1 MTNGMIYFGY
11 RSILVYRF
19 GFTAIFYI
27 YKQINKYIY
36 IYIWDEAV
44 NLTSELHDSNARV
57 NHLRKKKKE
66 KDLAESTGVVP
77 AEYPLKVK
85 LKLFSQL

>member
-1 MTNGMIYFGY
+1 MVF
-11 RSILVYRF
+11 
-19 GFTAIFYI
+19 
-27 YKQINKYIY
+27 
-36 IYIWDEAV
+36 DEVV
-44 NLTSELHDSNARV
+44 NLTSELHNPNAWV

-85 LKLFSQL
+85 LELFLQL